1 MSAVAPG
8 LPVVKMHG
16 AHNSFIVLDERAGGE
31 RDYPALAR
39 RWCAREGGLE
49 ADGLLVIA
57 PAPDAA
63 ALATMRVFN
72 ADGSE
77 AEMCG
82 NGIRCVARFLHE
94 RGAPERFALATAAGP
109 IGVEIVSH
117 EPEYAVRADLG
128 IPSLAG
134 DGGSRELSADGRS
147 WRYREVSLGNPHAV
161 VALEDFGG
169 LDVARSGAAIS
180 THPNFPRGVNVHFVR
195 RIDDRTLEVRHFER
209 GVGVTQACGTG
220 AVAAAVAGIARGE
233 LGSPVTVW
241 VPGGR
246 LEVGWVPGGHAS
258 LSGPAETLYEG
269 FLTP

>member
-1 MSAVAPG
+1 MSALAPG

-16 AHNSFIVLDERAGGE
+16 TYNSFIVLDERAGGE
-31 RDYPALAR
+31 RDYAALAR
-39 RWCAREGGLE
+39 RWCARAGGLE

-57 PAPDAA
+57 PAPDDA

-94 RGAPERFALATAAGP
+94 RGAPTRFVLATLAGP
-109 IGVEIVSH
+109 IAVEILRH
-117 EPEYAVRADLG
+117 EPEYHIRADIGVPL
-128 IPSLAG
+128 LAG
-134 DGGSRELSADGRS
+134 EGGSRELSADGRF
-147 WRYREVSLGNPHAV
+147 WRYREISLGNPHAV
-161 VALEDFGG
+161 VALDDFGG
-169 LDVARSGAAIS
+169 LDVARSGAAIAA
-180 THPNFPRGVNVHFVR
+180 HPNFPAGVNVHFVR

-246 LEVGWVPGGHAS
+246 LEVAWTPGGRAS
-258 LSGPAETLYEG
+258 LSGPAETLFEG
-269 FLTP
+269 LLAP